1 MHPPPRPGAPTPRIP
16 TGTALRTVIAQ
27 LPRTF
32 DLVLES
38 GRRDTLSLVVQTV
51 LGGLLPLAVAW
62 VGKLI
67 VDGVV
72 HAVST
77 KDPADLERAL
87 LFVGAELGL
96 MVVMAWNTRGTTIA
110 RSVLGA
116 RLGYLTNVRIL
127 EKAQSLDLA
136 HFEDPSVYD
145 KLQNARREASSRP
158 LGLFL
163 KITGIGKDLLS
174 LLSYG
179 AVLIGFSPLALL
191 ILLLATIPSLIAEAK
206 FSGEAFQILTW
217 RAPEGRRLNYY
228 EWVLTRDGSVKEVKL
243 YGLGR
248 TFLDRYR
255 ALYLEFF
262 DAERRLAVKR
272 SSVGFGLG
280 VLASLA
286 FYGVYGWIVVRTV
299 QGQLTLGDMT
309 MLLMIFRQAQG
320 ALRGVL
326 GALSGA
332 YEDSL
337 FMSNLFT
344 FLDLPTTERAALA
357 EGAPAPA
364 AEAPA
369 PATEAAASA
378 TEAPA
383 PATEAAAPLRTGFVL
398 EGVCFSYPGT
408 KKAVLDGL
416 DLTIGPTEKL
426 AIVGENGAGKTTL
439 IKLLTGLYQ
448 PTAGRI
454 SLDGV
459 PLREIPPEVL
469 RAKLGVVLQDFV
481 RYQLTARENVGFGA
495 VDAMD
500 DRARLDQAAERGG
513 AREVISGLAAG
524 WETQL
529 GRWFD
534 GGTELAAGQWQK
546 IAVSRAFMRDA
557 PILVLDEPTASLDA
571 EAEHALFARFRAL
584 AAGRMAILISHRFST
599 VRMADRI
606 AVLHEGRLL
615 ELGSHAEL
623 LARDGRYAH
632 LFRLQ
637 AAGYLS

>member
-38 GRRDTLSLVVQTV
+38 GRRDTLSLVIQTI

-87 LFVGAELGL
+87 LYVGAELGL
-96 MVVMAWNTRGTTIA
+96 MVVMAWNTRSTTIA

-262 DAERRLAVKR
+262 DAERRLAVRR

-286 FYGVYGWIVVRTV
+286 FYGVYGWIVIRTV
-299 QGQLTLGDMT
+299 NGQLTLGDMT

-344 FLDLPTTERAALA
+344 FLDLPATERAALA
-357 EGAPAPA
+357 DGPPARGAAPPASI
-364 AEAPA
+364 E
-369 PATEAAASA
+369 
-378 TEAPA
+378 
-383 PATEAAAPLRTGFVL
+383 PLRTGFVL
-398 EGVCFSYPGT
+398 EGVSFSYPGT

-459 PLREIPPEVL
+459 PLREIPPEIL

-481 RYQLTARENVGFGA
+481 RYQLTERENVGFGA

-500 DRARLDQAAERGG
+500 DRARLEQAAERGG
-513 AREVISGLAAG
+513 AREVISGLSAG

-534 GGTELAAGQWQK
+534 GGTELSAGQWQK
-546 IAVSRAFMRDA
+546 VAVSRAFMRDA

-571 EAEHALFARFRAL
+571 EAEHALFERFRAL

-615 ELGSHAEL
+615 EIGSHAEL